1 MKNILLYV
9 LIIST
14 FGSCTPKKTE
24 TVVENYD
31 KTLLVNYYLRTDK
44 TNFVTGEMYAYHEGG
59 DTILPNIES
68 GTLQGET
75 MSQSK
80 INNNTAWRL
89 RIDKE
94 FPATSEFKFVLN
106 HAGYQPIEAT
116 FETDQIKKFSIKEGE
131 LSISKGFTIN
141 WDGPRISSQNETMII
156 VITDS
161 KGQSASLNRI
171 GETASSGFSVDP
183 IQLQYY
189 NFAKGAATIS
199 LVRKAMVE
207 LPAGSYYKQ
216 KAEIEYYA
224 DNLNI
229 NIVD

>member
-9 LIIST
+9 FVVSA
-14 FGSCTPKKTE
+14 FASCAPKKPK

-44 TNFVTGEMYAYHEGG
+44 TNFVRGEMYAYHEGG

-68 GTLQGET
+68 GTLQGEK

-80 INNNTAWRL
+80 INNNTAWRMQ
-89 RIDKE
+89 INEE
-94 FPATSEFKFVLN
+94 FPEASEFKFVLN

-116 FETDQIKKFSIKEGE
+116 FETNPIKKFSIKEGE
-131 LSISKGFTIN
+131 LSISKGFTVN

-161 KGQSASLNRI
+161 KRQSASLNRI
-171 GETASSGFSVDP
+171 GETAGSGFSVDP

-189 NFAKGAATIS
+189 NFAKGPATIS
-199 LVRKAMVE
+199 LVRKTMVD
-207 LPAGSYYKQ
+207 LPVSSYYKQ
-216 KAEIEYYA
+216 RAEVEYYT
-224 DNLNI
+224 DDLTI